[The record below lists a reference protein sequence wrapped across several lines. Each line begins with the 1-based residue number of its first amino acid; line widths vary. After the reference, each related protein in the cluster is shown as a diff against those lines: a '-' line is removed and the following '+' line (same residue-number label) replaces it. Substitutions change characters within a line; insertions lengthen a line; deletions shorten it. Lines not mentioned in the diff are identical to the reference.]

1 MRHTN
6 PLTILFGS
14 VIIFFIAIYSLNI
27 AKKEKI
33 EAKKEFIKYKNI
45 ATDFQSRYNKFSNKK
60 SIKKSIEKILKS
72 SNISNAN
79 ILESKKIITIQIGSL
94 NIRQIDKFINKFL
107 NESFNIVKFEVA
119 KSKIIIQIG
128 VI

>member
-14 VIIFFIAIYSLNI
+14 VVIFFIAIYSLNI

-45 ATDFQSRYNKFSNKK
+45 ATDFKSRYNKFSNKK

-94 NIRQIDKFINKFL
+94 NTKQIDKFINKFL
-107 NESFNIVKFEVA
+107 NESFNIVKFEVT